1 MSDSPI
7 DLVKYGVLWQKV
19 ESYESKFD
27 DMSKKMDKMESQ
39 LEQLVANSNKQQGM
53 AWLGIGMLTALSTIG
68 GWLIHWWTGK

>member
-27 DMSKKMDKMESQ
+27 DMAKKMDKMESQ
-39 LEQLVANSNKQQGM
+39 LEHLVANSNKQEGM
-53 AWLGIGMLTALSTIG
+53 AWLGVGMLSVFSTIG
-68 GWLIHWWTGK
+68 GWVLHYFTNK